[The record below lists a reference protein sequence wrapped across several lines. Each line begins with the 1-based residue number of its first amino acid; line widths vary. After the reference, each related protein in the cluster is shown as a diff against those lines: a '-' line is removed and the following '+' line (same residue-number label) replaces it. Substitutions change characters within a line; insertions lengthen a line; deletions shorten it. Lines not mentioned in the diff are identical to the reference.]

1 LLGIL
6 SEKAGRP
13 DEALAAF
20 RAAIA
25 SDPRHP
31 EAHRLAAVMYGER
44 GDLANEYRMIT
55 AALIESGDPFYA
67 DYVWDVLVN
76 KVGDPERAAAVLRPA
91 VAREP
96 ANVRLR
102 ERLGYVLALLGDET
116 GSLEQYRAALALDP
130 NDGVLYSGM
139 GAGLERLGKLDDAI
153 AAHRHAIGL
162 APGMY
167 HHHSNLASLYLV
179 THRYQDGIRAAR
191 EALRLGEPRAYIHAM
206 LCNFYHYEVELERAE
221 ACCQALLA
229 RDPGNVWARALLPK
243 IRRDAAA
250 R

>member
-1 LLGIL
+1 
-6 SEKAGRP
+6 
-13 DEALAAF
+13 
-20 RAAIA
+20 
-25 SDPRHP
+25 
-31 EAHRLAAVMYGER
+31 MYGER